1 MVQTRSATTQNTV
14 LVAVF
19 AAIIAA
25 LGIVPP
31 ITVGVTP
38 VPITL
43 QTLGVMLA
51 GALLG
56 AWRGMLSALVVVV
69 LAVAGLPILAGGRG
83 GFGVFLGPTGGYLVG
98 WIFGAFV
105 VGLLVQ
111 RWAIRQDNVV
121 VRHFCV
127 GAATIIGGI
136 VVVYAFGI
144 PWTSV
149 STGLSL
155 GTSFTGS
162 LVFVPGDL
170 LKAVVATLVAVRVHA
185 GYSRLLDA

>member
-1 MVQTRSATTQNTV
+1 MAANRSATTQNTV

-19 AAIIAA
+19 AAFIAA

-31 ITVGVTP
+31 ITIGIIP

-56 AWRGMLSALVVVV
+56 AGRGMLSALVVVV

-83 GFGVFLGPTGGYLVG
+83 GFGVLLGPSGGYLIG
-98 WIFGAFV
+98 WIPGAFV
-105 VGLLVQ
+105 VGLLV
-111 RWAIRQDNVV
+111 RHWAIKQNNVTL
-121 VRHFCV
+121 RYLCV
-127 GAATIIGGI
+127 GASTIVGGI
-136 VVVYAFGI
+136 GVIYAFGI

-155 GTSFTGS
+155 GTSFVGS
-162 LVFVPGDL
+162 LAFMPGDL
-170 LKAVVATLVAVRVHA
+170 LKAIVVTLVAVRIH
-185 GYSRLLDA
+185 GSYRRLLDV

>member
-19 AAIIAA
+19 AAVIAA

-56 AWRGMLSALVVVV
+56 AWRGMLSALIVVV
-69 LAVAGLPILAGGRG
+69 LALAGLPILAGGRG
-83 GFGVFLGPTGGYLVG
+83 GFGVFLGPTGGYLLG

-121 VRHFCV
+121 VRHLCV
-127 GAATIIGGI
+127 GAAAIIGGI
-136 VVVYAFGI
+136 GVVYAFGI

-170 LKAVVATLVAVRVHA
+170 LKAVVATLIAVRVHS

>member
-121 VRHFCV
+121 VRHLCV

-136 VVVYAFGI
+136 GVVYAFGI